1 MQNAKCKIIFLA
13 RLPLSS
19 LQTAL
24 PLNAIKGVARMPLHS
39 APLLSAKLKI
49 FADNTT
55 TLENN
60 F

>member
-1 MQNAKCKIIFLA
+1 MQNYFSCALA
-13 RLPLSS
+13 IKQSFGLLCHS
-19 LQTAL
+19 
-24 PLNAIKGVARMPLHS
+24 NAIKGVARMPLHS

-49 FADNTT
+49 FADNTA